1 MEEAVDSE
9 KAGEYWGEFHNKVRP
24 ALSWLESPH
33 IVERVNLRLT
43 GDKDENIYQKFH
55 RTSSRKFTRALM
67 IGCGAGELER
77 DLLKMGLFESC
88 LGIDI
93 SKLSIE
99 KAKSDA
105 TEMGIENIQYRV
117 FDLDHD
123 NYAELGQFDLIII
136 QMVAHHVSDLGYF
149 FKNVNAMLRDN
160 KSKVLM
166 NEYIGPNRFQHDKK
180 TRAIINFLLRSIPEK
195 YKPNHLTDGISLR
208 EEYLLTPVS
217 HFLANDPSEA
227 IRSEEITKFAKKY
240 LRIKNTLPYGGAINH
255 MLLTGIIS
263 NFDLHNPDGE
273 LLSLLSSF
281 EELLESLN
289 VITSDFAVILAD
301 KK

>member
-1 MEEAVDSE
+1 MDSE
-9 KAGEYWGEFHNKVRP
+9 KAGEYWGEFHNRTRP

-33 IVERVNLRLT
+33 IVERVNFRLT
-43 GDKDENIYQKFH
+43 GNMNENIYQKFH
-55 RTSSRKFTRALM
+55 RTSSRKFARALM

-77 DLLKMGLFESC
+77 DLLKMGLFDSC

-99 KAKSDA
+99 KAENEA
-105 TEMGIENIQYRV
+105 AGMGLDNIDYRV

-123 NYAELGQFDLIII
+123 NYTELGQFDLIII
-136 QMVAHHVSDLGYF
+136 QMVAHHVSNLKYF
-149 FKNVNAMLRDN
+149 FKNVNAMLRDD
-160 KSKVLM
+160 KSKVLI
-166 NEYIGPNRFQHDKK
+166 NEYIGPNRFQHDEK
-180 TRAIINFLLRSIPEK
+180 TRSIINFLLRSFPDK
-195 YKPNHLTDGISLR
+195 YKPNHLTDGTSLR

-227 IRSEEITKFAKKY
+227 IRSEEIMKFARKY
-240 LRIKNTLPYGGAINH
+240 LRVKDFLPYGGAINH

-273 LLSLLSSF
+273 LLSLLSNF
-281 EELLESLN
+281 EELMENLN
-289 VITSDFAVILAD
+289 IISSDFAVVLAD